1 MCFRSIVYSIILSV
15 CLISEW
21 CGIHRPDP
29 AHLAVFGES
38 GREAVVGLG
47 SPYFQSRE
55 GGAGL
60 LNVTTQLEAATYL
73 HCRVNRLGGK
83 TVNSEISL
91 KNMFDIYLLNCEE

>member
-1 MCFRSIVYSIILSV
+1 MPWFVLYTALTRDC
-15 CLISEW
+15 
-21 CGIHRPDP
+21 
-29 AHLAVFGES
+29 LAVFGET

-83 TVNSEISL
+83 TVSWE
-91 KNMFDIYLLNCEE
+91 MF